1 MWQWQGQIQPGTW
14 RKEMQTLHDA
24 PYKETEKKNR
34 GSKMKQRPQGFIMIV
49 AVILLSKKMLARK
62 TQGTLSVILVDQSK
76 K

>member
-1 MWQWQGQIQPGTW
+1 
-14 RKEMQTLHDA
+14 
-24 PYKETEKKNR
+24 
-34 GSKMKQRPQGFIMIV
+34 MKQRPQGFIMSV

>member
-1 MWQWQGQIQPGTW
+1 
-14 RKEMQTLHDA
+14 MQTLHDA
-24 PYKETEKKNR
+24 SYKEREKKKNR

-49 AVILLSKKMLARK
+49 AVILSSKKMLARK